1 MDKSL
6 KALFTIVALFATMGI
21 LQVTGNL
28 EGWKMGIPALIAL
41 FGLVWIF
48 WKPVAKTEK
57 PEEKKEDKKK
67 DDKKKTKV
75 DFKVLSS
82 LFGALVF
89 FGLLFAAFYFGIPWV
104 NSFGRSAAYMPVP
117 VSFPEP
123 SMVGHDY
130 RPPEREYTWEKEL
143 NPEVEYKVF
152 PVSAGQS
159 WKWDYLEDDIEYR
172 VETEGTEPWVLL
184 HKDRVQTRIWTTQRN
199 GKLMIR
205 TMKPKN
211 VVRIIR
217 LLR

>member
-1 MDKSL
+1 MNKQQAYKISL
-6 KALFTIVALFATMGI
+6 SLLLSLIFLLI
-21 LQVTGNL
+21 LNNTVVDWDL
-28 EGWKMGIPALIAL
+28 SYKLIIPAIILGIGLI
-41 FGLVWIF
+41 WTF
-48 WKPVAKTEK
+48 WKPVEK
-57 PEEKKEDKKK
+57 PEEKKK

-117 VSFPEP
+117 ETYPEP